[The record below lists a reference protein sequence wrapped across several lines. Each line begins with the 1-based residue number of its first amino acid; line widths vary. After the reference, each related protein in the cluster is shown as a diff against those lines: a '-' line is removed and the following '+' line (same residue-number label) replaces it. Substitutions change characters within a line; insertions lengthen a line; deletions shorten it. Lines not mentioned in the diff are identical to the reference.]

1 MIDLS
6 LRGVSK
12 TFGGLNAVC
21 DIDMD
26 IAHGERRALIGPNG
40 AGKTTLFNLIA
51 GDLPVTSGSIKL
63 FNKDVTGMSI
73 QKRVG
78 MGLRRTYQTS
88 AIFPTLTLE
97 ENLYLGIL
105 GPGGKGHMNV
115 VKAAG
120 RDRDIMRRIPELA
133 ERIGLFER
141 LQAKASDLSHGERR
155 QLELGLALAVAPR
168 IVMLD
173 EPAAGLSPAERVE
186 IVQLLNSLETE
197 VTLLIIEHD
206 MDVALSVADRV
217 TVLQEGKI
225 VAEGTPDEITS
236 NELVQEIYLG
246 SVVTAK

>member
-1 MIDLS
+1 M
-6 LRGVSK
+6 
-12 TFGGLNAVC
+12 C

-51 GDLPVTSGSIKL
+51 GDLPVTSGSINL
-63 FNKDVTGMSI
+63 FNKDVTRMSI

-105 GPGGKGHMNV
+105 GPGRRGHLNV
-115 VKAAG
+115 MKATG
-120 RDRDIMRRIPELA
+120 RDRDIMSRIPELA

-141 LQAKASDLSHGERR
+141 LQVKASDLSHGEGR
-155 QLELGLALAVAPR
+155 QLELGLALAVNPR

-225 VAEGTPDEITS
+225 VAEGTPNEITS

-246 SVVTAK
+246 SVVTAKSIDS